1 MQFVSRTNV
10 QLYCKTCGAE
20 AKRAL
25 LDQSGCRGTRE
36 TASEP
41 AWCPKGHGLMSRRDG
56 RVQEFIDGFWV
67 VTGREDDHG
76 A

>member
-1 MQFVSRTNV
+1 MDRTVNV

-25 LDQSGCRGTRE
+25 LDQPGCRGARE

-41 AWCPKGHGLMSRRDG
+41 AWCPKGHGLMIRRDG
-56 RVQEFIDGFWV
+56 FVQEFIDGFWV
-67 VTGREDDHG
+67 VTGRS